1 VSHSFWSGEVHRGL
15 MVDRQ
20 NDLKDALDSL
30 RGKELKISTDP
41 DTSITLERLLPS
53 LGDWGRRVV
62 GDSFGTQ
69 WELLLKNRFGSH
81 IVQTWLTLAADTL
94 DRESRGIFPPQQ
106 EEQNEEEGVLPKMS
120 ELIRGLV
127 SSIEENLAF
136 MLVNPFASPVL
147 RLLWLVLTP
156 GRSLP
161 GLEDGEGDERI
172 RSKRSNKYRKGQG
185 VGGKTIFGES
195 SVEGEGKGKGKGKEE
210 VGRRLDK
217 ELAGL
222 RERMRKG
229 LMEKL
234 SGAEWRMLGVN
245 PVGCVTVQVCP
256 SWPGLVLYRIVIAHQ
271 C

>member
-1 VSHSFWSGEVHRGL
+1 ML
-15 MVDRQ
+15 DRQ

-94 DRESRGIFPPQQ
+94 DREARGIYPPQQ
-106 EEQNEEEGVLPKMS
+106 ADQNEEEGVLPKMS
-120 ELIRGLV
+120 ELVKGLV
-127 SSIEENLAF
+127 GSIEANLAF
-136 MLVNPFASPVL
+136 MLANPFASPVV
-147 RLLWLVLTP
+147 RLLLLVLSP
-156 GRSLP
+156 GRALP
-161 GLEDGEGDERI
+161 DLDGEGAEGI

-185 VGGKTIFGES
+185 VQGKSIFGDEP
-195 SVEGEGKGKGKGKEE
+195 EGKEKGKEGARKFDE
-210 VGRRLDK
+210 SLDSLRK
-217 ELAGL
+217 E
-222 RERMRKG
+222 MRQG
-229 LMEKL
+229 LMGKL

-245 PVGCVTVQVCP
+245 AVGCVAVQVCP
-256 SWPGLVLYRIVIAHQ
+256 LLSGSALSILYSLGIESE